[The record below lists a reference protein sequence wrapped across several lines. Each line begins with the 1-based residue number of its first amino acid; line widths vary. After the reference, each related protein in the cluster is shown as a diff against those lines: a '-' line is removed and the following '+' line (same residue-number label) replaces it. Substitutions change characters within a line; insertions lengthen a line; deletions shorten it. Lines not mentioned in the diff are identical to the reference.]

1 MAPLLSALITLFDPV
16 SKLIDNLT
24 LSPEEKAKLQQEQF
38 KLQAGIYLQALEY
51 EKESMEA
58 RANIIQAEAKS
69 DSWLTKN
76 WRPLVMIFFCVIVG
90 LYWFGIVPPNAPP
103 EVIDRLF
110 RIIEIGLGGYVI
122 GRSVEKVV
130 PSLAEAIKNKKE

>member
-1 MAPLLSALITLFDPV
+1 MAPLLSALITLFDPI

-38 KLQAGIYLQALEY
+38 KLQASIYLQALEY
-51 EKESMEA
+51 EKASMEA
-58 RANIIQAEAKS
+58 KASIIQSEAKS

-76 WRPLVMIFFCVIVG
+76 WRPLVMIFFCSIVG
-90 LYWFGIVPPNAPP
+90 MYWFGIMPPNATPD
-103 EVIDRLF
+103 VINKLF
-110 RIIEIGLGGYVI
+110 EIIELGLGGYVI

-130 PSLAEAIKNKKE
+130 PTIAEAIKSKKE